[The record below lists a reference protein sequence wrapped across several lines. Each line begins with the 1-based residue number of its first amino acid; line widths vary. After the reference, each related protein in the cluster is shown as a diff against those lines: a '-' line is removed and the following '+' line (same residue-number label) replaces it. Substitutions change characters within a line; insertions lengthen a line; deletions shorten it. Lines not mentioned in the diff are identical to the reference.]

1 MRKKVGVVTAE
12 THENYE
18 QLLKKI
24 VSNKN
29 AFFVKISFFIGYKGI
44 IGDFFVS

>member
-1 MRKKVGVVTAE
+1 MPKKVEVVTAE